1 LVFNLDIFYAT
12 IVKND
17 GISVT
22 LSKPFGKVVE
32 NRDLMST
39 LHEKIFCMT
48 LEKSIK

>member
-1 LVFNLDIFYAT
+1 LVNTLGIFYAT

-22 LSKPFGKVVE
+22 LRKPFGVVK
-32 NRDLMST
+32 NRDLMNT
-39 LHEKIFCMT
+39 LHEKILCMT